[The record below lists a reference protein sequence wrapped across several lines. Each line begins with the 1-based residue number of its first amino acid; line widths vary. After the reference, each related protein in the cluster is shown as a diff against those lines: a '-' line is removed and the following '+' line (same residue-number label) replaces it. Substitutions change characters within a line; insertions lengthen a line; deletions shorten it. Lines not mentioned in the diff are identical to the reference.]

1 MIWFDNCGYSRCTI
15 IPKKFWQVF
24 HFSWFDSWGGN
35 FANEQCHKTLEVSL
49 YNCAVGSGFKTDFP
63 ECSILHHLYFVLT
76 FFICLTPQLGTILKI
91 WQKMNDKQFWRFLDL
106 YYVLYFVLK
115 YLSHGLTLLEHEPI
129 IFSTVDVHPEGSPG
143 IHFQIL
149 CPPFSLLP
157 PAPHSHC
164 SVAFFLWL
172 SEWLCHIWCAIL
184 LNDIMDLHMQG
195 FL

>member
-1 MIWFDNCGYSRCTI
+1 MLNSESPAFCFDFLYLLDPTI
-15 IPKKFWQVF
+15 
-24 HFSWFDSWGGN
+24 G
-35 FANEQCHKTLEVSL
+35 
-49 YNCAVGSGFKTDFP
+49 
-63 ECSILHHLYFVLT
+63 HHIEDMT
-76 FFICLTPQLGTILKI
+76 QQI
-91 WQKMNDKQFWRFLDL
+91 NDKQFWRFLDL

-115 YLSHGLTLLEHEPI
+115 YLFHGLTLLEHEPI

-149 CPPFSLLP
+149 CPAFSLLP